1 MRVLAIGCHPDDLE
15 IGCFGTLARCVQR
28 GDTVTICHVANG
40 CRGHVLIDPVSLREI
55 RLEEAREAGQRIGA
69 QVLTLDVPD
78 LEVNSRD
85 PEQIKAL
92 TEVVRQAKPDLV
104 ITHSP
109 QDYMQDH
116 LEVQKLA
123 FDASFSASIWNQ
135 QDRAAGVAA
144 ITPLYYMD
152 TLAGVNFLPAEYVD
166 ISDVI
171 EVKLEALG
179 CHHSQID
186 WMRDH
191 DKIDFIDFVATCS
204 KFRGLQCGV
213 RYAEGFQSAAVWPR
227 QPTRRLLP

>member
-28 GDTVTICHVANG
+28 GDTVTICHIANG
-40 CRGHVLIDPVSLREI
+40 SRGHVLIDPVSLREI
-55 RLEEAREAGQRIGA
+55 RLEEAREAGRRIGA

-92 TEVVRQAKPDLV
+92 TEVVRKVKPDLV

-152 TLAGVNFLPAEYVD
+152 TLAGVNFLPGEYVD

-171 EVKLEALG
+171 DIKLEALG

-213 RYAEGFQSAAVWPR
+213 RYAEGFQRAAVWPR
-227 QPTRRLLP
+227 LPTSRLLP